1 MRIAIFAALQGEH
14 GRDRLLCAVA
24 RVLLARGHA
33 VDLVLPRPVEPAFRP
48 ELPTGARI
56 VDLVPCWL
64 PRRWRPRAPV
74 YLTLV
79 RLAAYLR
86 RTQPDVLLGG
96 SIPPNLTALVARRR
110 SRVATRIVLRQSN
123 VIRIAGDPEYG
134 GIAPRRRDGLVK
146 RWFGEADAVIAV
158 AQGVADN
165 VVKATG
171 IAAARVHAVPAGIDA
186 DVAARAAEPLEHP
199 WFAPGAPPVLVTVGR
214 QVPKKDHATLLRAL
228 ARLRA
233 TRDVRLVILGGRAGA
248 SADLDALIPRLGL
261 AAAVDRPGSVANVFP
276 YLARANAFILSSMSE
291 GMPNALLE
299 AMASGCPVVSTDCP
313 SGPNELLD
321 GGRYAPLVPV
331 GDDAALAEAI
341 ARVLDD
347 PPDTGPLRE
356 RAAAFSVGR
365 SAEAYADILERVGQG
380 GTAPVP
386 GQAASALGG
395 GVQTGA
401 EEGEM
406 GVG

>member
-1 MRIAIFAALQGEH
+1 MRVALFAALQGIH
-14 GRDRLLCAVA
+14 GRDRLLCEVA

-33 VDLVLPRPVEPAFRP
+33 VDLVLPRPVDPAFRP
-48 ELPTGARI
+48 ELPADARI
-56 VDLVPCWL
+56 VDLVPRWL
-64 PRRWRPRAPV
+64 PPRWRHRAPV
-74 YLTLV
+74 YLTLF
-79 RLAAYLR
+79 RLVAYLR
-86 RTQPDVLLGG
+86 GTRPDVLLGG

-110 SRVATRIVLRQSN
+110 AHVATRIVPRQSN

-134 GIAPRRRDGLVK
+134 GIASRRRDGLVK
-146 RWFGEADAVIAV
+146 RRFGEADAVIAV
-158 AQGVADN
+158 ARGVADN

-171 IAAARVHAVPAGIDA
+171 IAAARVHAVPAGIDT
-186 DVAARAAEPLEHP
+186 DVPARAAEPLDHP

-228 ARLRA
+228 ARLRE
-233 TRDVRLVILGGRAGA
+233 TREVRLVILGGRAGA

-261 AAAVDRPGSVANVFP
+261 DAAVDRPGSVANVFP
-276 YLARANAFILSSMSE
+276 YLARANAFVLASISE

-313 SGPNELLD
+313 SGPHELLD

-331 GDDAALAEAI
+331 GDPDALAAAI

-347 PPDTGPLRE
+347 PPDTDPLRD

-365 SAEAYADILERVGQG
+365 SAEAYADILEQVGHG
-380 GTAPVP
+380 SAATTA
-386 GQAASALGG
+386 GEAASSVGG
-395 GVQTGA
+395 GAQTGA
-401 EEGEM
+401 EQREM